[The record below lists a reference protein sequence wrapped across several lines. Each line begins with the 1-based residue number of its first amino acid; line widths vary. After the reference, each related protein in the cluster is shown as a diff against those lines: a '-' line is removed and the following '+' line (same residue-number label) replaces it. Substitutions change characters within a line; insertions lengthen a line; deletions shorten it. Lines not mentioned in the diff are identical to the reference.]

1 MVKRQKPLYGGGL
14 SHYNRTVPTIIQPIL
29 SQDHRILYDVFDDE
43 EDSSPLEQVLDER
56 DTIQVTTEMQIM
68 WREELVDAYR
78 RDELYKLALNSGKT
92 AEGGR
97 VEHYHIGDGLMFA
110 TTRKGLQALY
120 IPKGHAANGQ
130 TLRELVISEVHDT
143 GHYSAERNLRYAT
156 EYLYWPEMRK
166 DWRDYVRESEHCQ
179 RNKEGNAL
187 PKGNAQMMPIPREIF
202 TSYAINLAG
211 PFNKSK

>member
-29 SQDHRILYDVFDDE
+29 SQDHRILYDVFDD
-43 EDSSPLEQVLDER
+43 
-56 DTIQVTTEMQIM
+56 
-68 WREELVDAYR
+68 EELVDAYR